1 MTDVHDEP
9 ADSLPQ
15 PDDHL
20 APEGD
25 RSGPEYDPA
34 GDLAY
39 DEAHGAGAHLDVP
52 AALADEAERRRAMAT
67 PRSA

>member
-9 ADSLPQ
+9 ADRLSQ
-15 PDDHL
+15 P
-20 APEGD
+20 GD
-25 RSGPEYDPA
+25 EISPAGDQSGPEYDPG

-52 AALADEAERRRAMAT
+52 AALAEEAERRRAMAP